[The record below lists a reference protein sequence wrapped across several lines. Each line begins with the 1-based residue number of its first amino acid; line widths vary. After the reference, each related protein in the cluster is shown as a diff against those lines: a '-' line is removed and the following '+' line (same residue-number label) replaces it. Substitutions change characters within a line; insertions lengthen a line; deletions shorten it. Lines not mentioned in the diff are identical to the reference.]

1 MKFKSNGMT
10 LTGKRF
16 DLSKIIVYIAIVV
29 AFIVFSITLGSSG
42 FLTVKNQINILRQMT
57 TIGIMSFSM
66 TFVIGS
72 GEIDLT
78 VGANI
83 ATSGIVAAIV
93 MRSGGNAFT
102 ALLAALATG
111 LLIGAVNGLI
121 LIYTGLPS
129 FLITIGTLTIL
140 KGLSMELANSNSI
153 PIYNRTFTQI
163 FGNGKVFGIPVMILW
178 CLLCMGIAWVLLRK
192 LPFGAKVL
200 AIGGNSKAAEYSGIN
215 VARVRL
221 TIMVL
226 SGVMAAFAGVLY
238 CARLQAA
245 NYVYGDGAEM
255 NVIASVVLGGTAM
268 SGGVASVI
276 GTFVGAWLMAM
287 IDNGT
292 VIAGMTASQQMIV
305 RGVVVIAAT
314 ALGAISARRKQKR

>member
-1 MKFKSNGMT
+1 MKFKNNIGMA
-10 LTGKRF
+10 KKKI

-29 AFIVFSITLGSSG
+29 AFAIFSIILGDSG

-57 TIGIMSFSM
+57 TIGIMSFGM

-93 MRSGGNAFT
+93 MRSGGGAFL

-111 LLIGAVNGLI
+111 IAIGTINGLI
-121 LIYTGLPS
+121 LIKTGLPS

-140 KGLSMELANSNSI
+140 QGFAMELANSNSI
-153 PIYNRTFTQI
+153 PIYNKTFTQV

-178 CLLCMGIAWVLLRK
+178 CFLCMVIAYVLLRK
-192 LPFGAKVL
+192 LPFGSRTL
-200 AIGGNSKAAEYSGIN
+200 AIGGNSRAAEYSGIN
-215 VARVRL
+215 VARMKL
-221 TIMVL
+221 MVMML

-268 SGGVASVI
+268 SGGTASII

-292 VIAGMTASQQMIV
+292 VIAGMTASQQMMV
-305 RGVVVIAAT
+305 RGAVVIGAT
-314 ALGAISARRKQKR
+314 ALGAISSMRKSKG

>member
-1 MKFKSNGMT
+1 MKFKNNMAVTVGQK
-10 LTGKRF
+10 L
-16 DLSKIIVYIAIVV
+16 DLSKVIVYIAIVV
-29 AFIVFSITLGSSG
+29 AFIIFSITLGDAG
-42 FLTVKNQINILRQMT
+42 FLTVKNQINILRQMA
-57 TIGIMSFSM
+57 TIGIMSFGM
-66 TFVIGS
+66 TFVIGC

-93 MRSGGNAFT
+93 MRSGGGPFL

-111 LLIGAVNGLI
+111 LVIGTVNGMI
-121 LIYTGLPS
+121 LIHTGLPS

-140 KGLSMELANSNSI
+140 QGLSMELAHSNSI
-153 PIYNRTFTQI
+153 PIYNKTFTQV

-178 CLLCMGIAWVLLRK
+178 CLLCMVIAFVLLRK
-192 LPFGAKVL
+192 RPFGSKVL
-200 AIGGNSKAAEYSGIN
+200 AIGGNCKAAEYSGIN
-215 VARVRL
+215 VARTRL
-221 TIMVL
+221 LVMML

-255 NVIASVVLGGTAM
+255 NVIASVVLGGTLM

-305 RGVVVIAAT
+305 RGTVVIAAT
-314 ALGAISARRKQKR
+314 ALGAISAKRKTKR

>member
-1 MKFKSNGMT
+1 
-10 LTGKRF
+10 
-16 DLSKIIVYIAIVV
+16 
-29 AFIVFSITLGSSG
+29 
-42 FLTVKNQINILRQMT
+42 
-57 TIGIMSFSM
+57 M

-93 MRSGGNAFT
+93 MRSGGGAFL

-111 LLIGAVNGLI
+111 LAIGTINGLI
-121 LIYTGLPS
+121 LIKTGLPS

-140 KGLSMELANSNSI
+140 QGFAMELANSNSI
-153 PIYNRTFTQI
+153 PIYNKTFTQV

-178 CLLCMGIAWVLLRK
+178 CFLCMVIAYVLLRK
-192 LPFGAKVL
+192 LPFGSRTL
-200 AIGGNSKAAEYSGIN
+200 AIGGNSRAAEYSGIN
-215 VARVRL
+215 VARMKL
-221 TIMVL
+221 MVMML

-268 SGGVASVI
+268 SGGTASII

-292 VIAGMTASQQMIV
+292 VIAGMTASQQMMV
-305 RGVVVIAAT
+305 RGAVVIGAT
-314 ALGAISARRKQKR
+314 ALGAISSMRKSKG

>member
-1 MKFKSNGMT
+1 MQSSNSAVKTAGRK
-10 LTGKRF
+10 L

-29 AFIVFSITLGSSG
+29 AFLVFSITLGSSG
-42 FLTVKNQINILRQMT
+42 FLTPKNQINILRQMT
-57 TIGIMSFSM
+57 TIGIMSFGM
-66 TFVIGS
+66 TFVIGC

-93 MRSGGNAFT
+93 MRAGGNAFV

-111 LLIGAVNGLI
+111 LIIGGVNGLI

-153 PIYNRTFTQI
+153 PIYDRAFTQV
-163 FGNGKVFGIPVMILW
+163 FGNGKVLGIPVMILW
-178 CLLCMGIAWVLLRK
+178 CILCMIIAYILLRK
-192 LPFGAKVL
+192 VSFGSKVL
-200 AIGGNSKAAEYSGIN
+200 AVGGNSQAATYSGIN
-215 VARVRL
+215 VPKIRL
-221 TIMVL
+221 MVMVL
-226 SGVMAAFAGVLY
+226 SGVMSAFAGVLY

-255 NVIASVVLGGTAM
+255 NVIASVVLGGTSM
-268 SGGVASVI
+268 NGGVASVV

-292 VIAGMTASQQMIV
+292 VIAGMTASQQNIV
-305 RGVVVIAAT
+305 RGIVVIAAT
-314 ALGAISARRKQKR
+314 ALGSISARRNKK

>member
-1 MKFKSNGMT
+1 MKFKNNGIAA
-10 LTGKRF
+10 TGKKV

-29 AFIVFSITLGSSG
+29 AFIVFSITLGSAG

-57 TIGIMSFSM
+57 TIGIMSFGM

-93 MRSGGNAFT
+93 MRAGGNAFL

-111 LLIGAVNGLI
+111 LVIGAINGLI
-121 LIYTGLPS
+121 LVYTGLPS

-153 PIYNRTFTQI
+153 PIYNKTFTQV
-163 FGNGKVFGIPVMILW
+163 FGNGRVFGIPVMILW
-178 CLLCMGIAWVLLRK
+178 CLLCMVIAYILLRK
-192 LPFGAKVL
+192 LPFGSKVL

-215 VARVRL
+215 VAKIRL
-221 TIMVL
+221 LIMIL

-292 VIAGMTASQQMIV
+292 VIAGMTASQQMMV
-305 RGVVVIAAT
+305 RGIVVIAAT
-314 ALGAISARRKQKR
+314 ALGAISARRKAKR